1 MDIVLAKKQM
11 MKKIE
16 KKDDKGYFPGGP
28 AVKTLHFQHRG
39 QELHP
44 WLGN

>member
-16 KKDDKGYFPGGP
+16 KKDDRGYFPGGP
-28 AVKTLHFQHRG
+28 AVKTLHSQCRG
-39 QELHP
+39 PEFNP
-44 WLGN
+44 WSEN